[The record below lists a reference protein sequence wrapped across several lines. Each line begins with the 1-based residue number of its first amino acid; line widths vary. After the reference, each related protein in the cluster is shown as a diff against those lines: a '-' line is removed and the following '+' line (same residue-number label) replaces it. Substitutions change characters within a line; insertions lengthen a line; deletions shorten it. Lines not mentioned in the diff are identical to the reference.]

1 MTEYTFTFAPEDERK
16 FREVLSRLDESE
28 YNVLEEVKPV
38 EHKEGDDL
46 RYVDRQMVIEM
57 DPEAALTFR
66 LGMKQVKIRRKRT
79 EEELAEEKEI
89 NDRNTIRI
97 NVQVPM
103 GTPGTTTP

>member
-1 MTEYTFTFAPEDERK
+1 MIKYTFTFEPAAERK
-16 FREVLSRLDESE
+16 FREVLSRLEPEE
-28 YNVLEEVKPV
+28 YNILEDVRPV
-38 EHKEGDDL
+38 DHKEDADL

-66 LGMKQVKIRRKRT
+66 LGMKEVKIRRERT
-79 EEELAEEKEI
+79 EEELAEEKEL

-103 GTPGTTTP
+103 GPQVP